1 MRVNNNNRGTHVALP
16 RHPVLPAAAAA
27 AAAAVAA
34 PEAVAVGQE
43 FHGEVVVGVYGDDR
57 FEVRETRALLYLLV
71 PPLMNAKRRLTD

>member
-16 RHPVLPAAAAA
+16 RHPVLPA

-57 FEVRETRALLYLLV
+57 FEARETRALLYLLV

>member
-27 AAAAVAA
+27 AAAVAA

-43 FHGEVVVGVYGDDR
+43 FHGEVVVGDR
-57 FEVRETRALLYLLV
+57 FEVRHALCFIFSC
-71 PPLMNAKRRLTD
+71 RR